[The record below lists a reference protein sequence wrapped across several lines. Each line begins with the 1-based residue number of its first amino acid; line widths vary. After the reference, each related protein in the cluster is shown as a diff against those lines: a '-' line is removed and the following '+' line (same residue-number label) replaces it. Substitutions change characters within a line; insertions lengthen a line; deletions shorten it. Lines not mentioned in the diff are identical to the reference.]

1 MPAGV
6 QEHPDLV
13 LVVPAE
19 DHRAAGN
26 RARLEV
32 AGRGELRLVPD
43 VDPAAVENPALLE
56 LVDRGIHQRRAVHLE
71 AKCLRLADDQSHGA
85 PHYNQRALKALPFA
99 FAPRLRGPKLGE
111 RWRVA
116 VVTENKPGATGNI
129 GAEFVAKSPP
139 DGYTLLFVATSFGTT
154 PALQKSL
161 PYDPVK
167 SFEPVALIATSGLVV
182 VVNPQVPARSM
193 KELIDLAKREPGKLH
208 YSSPG
213 NGGPQHLAMELV
225 KLETGM
231 DIVHVPYKAAA
242 GALTDVV
249 GGHVDATVA
258 AVQTAHP
265 QVQAGKL
272 RALAVMSAER
282 SPAYPDVPTMKEQGL
297 PDLEVE
303 TWYGAFVPAGTPA
316 QVVQKLNSDVNTVLR
331 DVQVREAIEKQGMT
345 PVGGTSQRLG
355 NLLKSELPRWNRVV
369 TAAGIKAD

>member
-1 MPAGV
+1 MKAFRIAFAAFFIFSLSALAEDFPSRPV
-6 QEHPDLV
+6 RI
-13 LVVPAE
+13 VVPYTPSTGA
-19 DHRAAGN
+19 DILS
-26 RARLEV
+26 RL
-32 AGRGELRLVPD
+32 L
-43 VDPAAVENPALLE
+43 
-56 LVDRGIHQRRAVHLE
+56 
-71 AKCLRLADDQSHGA
+71 
-85 PHYNQRALKALPFA
+85 
-99 FAPRLRGPKLGE
+99 GPKLGE
-111 RWRVA
+111 RWKVA

-154 PALQKSL
+154 PALQKTL

-193 KELIDLAKREPGKLH
+193 KELIDLARREPGKLH

-316 QVVQKLNSDVNTVLR
+316 EVVQKLNADLNAVLR
-331 DVQVREAIEKQGMT
+331 DAQVREAIEKQGMT
-345 PVGGTSQRLG
+345 PVGGAAQRLG

-369 TAAGIKAD
+369 SAAGIKAD

>member
-1 MPAGV
+1 MKAFRFAFALFLVFSIPA
-6 QEHPDLV
+6 
-13 LVVPAE
+13 PAE
-19 DHRAAGN
+19 DFPSRPVKIVVPYTPSTGADILS
-26 RARLEV
+26 RL
-32 AGRGELRLVPD
+32 L
-43 VDPAAVENPALLE
+43 
-56 LVDRGIHQRRAVHLE
+56 
-71 AKCLRLADDQSHGA
+71 
-85 PHYNQRALKALPFA
+85 
-99 FAPRLRGPKLGE
+99 GPKLGE
-111 RWRVA
+111 RWKVA

-193 KELIDLAKREPGKLH
+193 KQLIDLAKREPGKLH

-249 GGHVDATVA
+249 GGHIDATVA

-297 PDLEVE
+297 PDMEVE

-316 QVVQKLNSDVNTVLR
+316 QVVQKLNSDLNTVLR
-331 DVQVREAIEKQGMT
+331 DAQVREAIEKQGMT
-345 PVGGTSQRLG
+345 PIGGAPQRLG

-369 TAAGIKAD
+369 SAAGIKAD